1 MFDCGNCCQD
11 LDLRERFNRNTIASI
26 LAGVIFAIGWW
37 IIIDSTCQYPLQA
50 DFNKVFYIIGSV
62 ATFALILVNSVSN
75 SQIRGD
81 GYSDGCVGQFGA
93 RIILFIA
100 FLLAFGSVIGGA
112 WVLFGYYVPYKSD
125 KLYPGIAIFIS
136 SKTYDKFW
144 CTTEEGHHQLSC
156 PDETALL
163 TEVTIRKVYRRTQ
176 MCEPDVHSDYLIH
189 CQELIDGSL
198 CEGNKTCSIEVSS
211 RNYIQCGDKA
221 YAPTYFFVK
230 YTCTQIYTMCIDAA
244 PIRNTLYGFIVSPA
258 YPHPMA
264 DNLKCSINI
273 EAGPSMY
280 IELAPIQIRLQ
291 DAIKCRSEYLEIFG
305 YINSLSNNS
314 FSDDTASN
322 KNSKNI
328 WKSYYTWCGAEH
340 STNNPLPEGRYLIS
354 SNSLYMSLQTA
365 VSKKPRYFKI
375 RYKVVPSM
383 ARAQYNQEGIA
394 YDLLSEPSIH
404 SVIKSTTVPPTTIV
418 IPAIADNNMRT
429 SNGTI
434 TKQTIKKEIIIGIIA
449 GVIALVIAIVVGI
462 GIFLFIKKRRRP
474 TTTSKSTTSPPS
486 TNTGKKNISPTT
498 STNNAALKPSTK
510 TMDKI
515 PLLEQPPNTTSA
527 TATKRKL
534 IPERTVQI
542 SDVKNSRFK
551 SSPGATTT
559 TPTTPTAT
567 GHTGATG
574 KETSSTSSEAV
585 ATSSAPSALK
595 PSLTAADSG
604 IYGADLNDDIQ
615 SVTKA
620 TVSSVEPSK
629 IYGIDLPDKSDATP
643 PVSVVINPLSEHSP
657 TTPTNTTNPVLSAIV
672 VPNNV
677 IIDALPEEKEVL
689 LTPFVNDKHFD
700 ETVKSAYSNL
710 IDATMSENEGT
721 IGGGSIASSAS
732 QSRRTSNARQPLLS
746 HETNNIETIPRKP
759 TQFNPLHVILKKD
772 ANKYYT
778 TEYI

>member
-37 IIIDSTCQYPLQA
+37 IIIDSTCQYTSQA

-62 ATFALILVNSVSN
+62 GTFALILVNSVSN
-75 SQIRGD
+75 SQVRGD
-81 GYSDGCVGQFGA
+81 GYGDSCVGQFVS
-93 RIILFIA
+93 L
-100 FLLAFGSVIGGA
+100 
-112 WVLFGYYVPYKSD
+112 
-125 KLYPGIAIFIS
+125 
-136 SKTYDKFW
+136 KTYDKFW
-144 CTTEEGHHQLSC
+144 CITEEGHHQLSC

-163 TEVTIRKVYRRTQ
+163 TEITILKVYRRTQ
-176 MCEPDVHSDYLIH
+176 VCEPDVHSDYLIH

-198 CEGNKTCSIEVSS
+198 CEGNQTCLIEVSS
-211 RNYIQCGDKA
+211 RNYVKCGDKA
-221 YAPTYFFVK
+221 YVPTYFFVK
-230 YTCTQIYTMCIDAA
+230 YTCTQIYTMCTDTA

-264 DNLKCSINI
+264 DNLTCSINI

-280 IELAPIQIRLQ
+280 IELAPIQIRLHE
-291 DAIKCRSEYLEIFG
+291 AIKCRSEYLEIFG
-305 YINSLSNNS
+305 YINSQSNNS
-314 FSDDTASN
+314 FPDDMVSN

-328 WKSYYTWCGAEH
+328 WKSYYTWCGAGH
-340 STNNPLPEGRYLIS
+340 STNNQLPNARYLIS
-354 SNSLYMSLQTA
+354 SNSLYMSLQTS
-365 VSKKPRYFKI
+365 VSKKARYFKI

-383 ARAQYNQEGIA
+383 TRPQYDQEGIA
-394 YDLLSEPSIH
+394 YDSLSETQIH
-404 SVIKSTTVPPTTIV
+404 PVIKSTTILSTTIA
-418 IPAIADNNMRT
+418 IPAIEDNNMKNL
-429 SNGTI
+429 NGTVA
-434 TKQTIKKEIIIGIIA
+434 KQTIKKEIIIGIIA
-449 GVIALVIAIVVGI
+449 GVIVLVIAIVVGI

-474 TTTSKSTTSPPS
+474 TAASKSTTSSPS
-486 TNTGKKNISPTT
+486 TTTGKKNISPTT
-498 STNNAALKPSTK
+498 SANNTALKPSTK

-515 PLLEQPPNTTSA
+515 PLLEQPTNTTSA
-527 TATKRKL
+527 IATKRKL
-534 IPERTVQI
+534 VPERTVQI
-542 SDVKNSRFK
+542 ADVNSSRFK
-551 SSPGATTT
+551 SSPGATAAAT
-559 TPTTPTAT
+559 TPTTPTTA
-567 GHTGATG
+567 GHTGTTG

-604 IYGADLNDDIQ
+604 IYGADLNDDVQ
-615 SVTKA
+615 SVTKP
-620 TVSSVEPSK
+620 TVSPVEPPK
-629 IYGIDLPDKSDATP
+629 IYGIDLPDKSDSIP
-643 PVSVVINPLSEHSP
+643 PVTVVINPLSEHSAI
-657 TTPTNTTNPVLSAIV
+657 TPTNTTNTVLSAIV

-677 IIDALPEEKEVL
+677 TIDVLPEEKEVL
-689 LTPFVNDKHFD
+689 LSPFVNDKHFD

-732 QSRRTSNARQPLLS
+732 QSRRTSNVRQPLLS
-746 HETNNIETIPRKP
+746 HETNNIETIPRKT

>member
-37 IIIDSTCQYPLQA
+37 IIIDSTCKYPLQV

-62 ATFALILVNSVSN
+62 GTFALILVNSISN
-75 SQIRGD
+75 SQVRGD
-81 GYSDGCVGQFGA
+81 GYSDSCVGQ
-93 RIILFIA
+93 
-100 FLLAFGSVIGGA
+100 V
-112 WVLFGYYVPYKSD
+112 V
-125 KLYPGIAIFIS
+125 S

-144 CTTEEGHHQLSC
+144 CATEEGHHQLSC

-176 MCEPDVHSDYLIH
+176 MCAPDVHSDYLIH

-211 RNYIQCGDKA
+211 RNYVQCEDKA

-230 YTCTQIYTMCIDAA
+230 YTCTQIYTMCHDTA

-291 DAIKCRSEYLEIFG
+291 EAIRCRSEYLEIFG
-305 YINSLSNNS
+305 YINSLNNNS
-314 FSDDTASN
+314 FSDDITSN

-340 STNNPLPEGRYLIS
+340 STNNPLSNARYLIS
-354 SNSLYMSLQTA
+354 SNSLYISLQTSA
-365 VSKKPRYFKI
+365 SKKTRYFKI
-375 RYKVVPSM
+375 RYKVVPSI
-383 ARAQYNQEGIA
+383 ARPQYNHDGIA
-394 YDLLSEPSIH
+394 YEPASDSSIH
-404 SVIKSTTVPPTTIV
+404 SVIKSTTVLSTTIAIPV
-418 IPAIADNNMRT
+418 IEDHNMKNL
-429 SNGTI
+429 NGTV
-434 TKQTIKKEIIIGIIA
+434 TKRTMKKEIIIGVIA
-449 GVIALVIAIVVGI
+449 GIIVLVIAIAVGI
-462 GIFLFIKKRRRP
+462 GIFLCIKKRRRP
-474 TTTSKSTTSPPS
+474 TTTSKSTTSPSS

-498 STNNAALKPSTK
+498 STNNAALKSSTK
-510 TMDKI
+510 TMDKT
-515 PLLEQPPNTTSA
+515 PLLEQPTNITSA
-527 TATKRKL
+527 TTTKRKL
-534 IPERTVQI
+534 VPERTVQI
-542 SDVKNSRFK
+542 ADVNSSRFK
-551 SSPGATTT
+551 SSPGATTP
-559 TPTTPTAT
+559 TPTST
-567 GHTGATG
+567 GHTGTTG

-585 ATSSAPSALK
+585 ATSLVPSTLK
-595 PSLTAADSG
+595 PPLTAADSG
-604 IYGADLNDDIQ
+604 IYGADLNDDVQTVPKPTIL
-615 SVTKA
+615 SVA
-620 TVSSVEPSK
+620 PPK
-629 IYGIDLPDKSDATP
+629 IYGIDLPDKSDLTP
-643 PVSVVINPLSEHSP
+643 PVTVVINPLSEHST
-657 TTPTNTTNPVLSAIV
+657 TTPTNTTNETNATNTILSAIV
-672 VPNNV
+672 VPNKTT
-677 IIDALPEEKEVL
+677 IDLLQEEKDVL
-689 LTPFVNDKHFD
+689 LNPLVNDKHFD

-732 QSRRTSNARQPLLS
+732 QSRRTSNVRQPLLS
-746 HETNNIETIPRKP
+746 HETNNIETIPRK